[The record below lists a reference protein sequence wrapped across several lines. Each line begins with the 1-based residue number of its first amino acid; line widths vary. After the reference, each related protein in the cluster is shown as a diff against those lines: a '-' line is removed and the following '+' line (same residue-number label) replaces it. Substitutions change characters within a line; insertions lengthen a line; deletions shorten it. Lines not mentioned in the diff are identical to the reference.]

1 MTVGDLF
8 TISPFIVAVGVA
20 IAVLV
25 ADLVAPGKR
34 TPALAVSLAGLAI
47 VAGLTLIIGAAST
60 GADGTG
66 RVTAFGGAYV
76 VDGLTTFLDLLF
88 VSIVAFTIVFGP
100 DYLEP
105 RGLPVA
111 EFSVVLVFAMTGAM
125 LIAASADLLVDRKS
139 TRLNSSHTMTSRMPS
154 SA

>member
-1 MTVGDLF
+1 MTTGDLF

-34 TPALAVSLAGLAI
+34 TPAIAVGLVGLAI
-47 VAGLTLIIGAAST
+47 VAALALIVGAAAT
-60 GADGTG
+60 GADGAG
-66 RVTAFGGAYV
+66 RATAFGGAYV

-125 LIAASADLLVDRKS
+125 LIAASADLLV
-139 TRLNSSHTMTSRMPS
+139 LF
-154 SA
+154 SALVLMVLSGDLLVC